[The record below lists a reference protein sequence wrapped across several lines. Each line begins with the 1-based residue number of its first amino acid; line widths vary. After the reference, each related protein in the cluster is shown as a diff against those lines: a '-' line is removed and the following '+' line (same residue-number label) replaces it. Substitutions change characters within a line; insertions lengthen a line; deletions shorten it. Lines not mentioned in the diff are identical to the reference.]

1 MLTGVPMQAAHSWS
15 TIVAN
20 GWSESMLVLRMLFR
34 LLVFNYAIWDR
45 RGWLIW
51 LETGLLLVLPTLTLS
66 LLGLSAPLAV
76 RLAYPAIVLF
86 RAGLRA
92 APWESR
98 YWLIGASGQAW
109 RSAMCLLTMT
119 STSSRRSR

>member
-1 MLTGVPMQAAHSWS
+1 
-15 TIVAN
+15 
-20 GWSESMLVLRMLFR
+20 MLVLRMLFR

-51 LETGLLLVLPTLTLS
+51 LETGLLLVLPALTLS

-98 YWLIGASGQAW
+98 YWLIGASGAGLAFSYVSFDYDINFVEAFAIMTAHYLAFFAGAAW
-109 RSAMCLLTMT
+109 IARWKA
-119 STSSRRSR
+119 